1 MQKTR
6 DDEPLAGHV
15 SAQEA
20 FSTVQPQ
27 QTYAAPAAPQQ
38 PYTAPTAPAYPQP
51 PVQPYAAPQQPAY
64 QQPAAYGYPQVDPIT
79 GQPMQQGGYQPNGMP
94 VMGL

>member
-20 FSTVQPQ
+20 FSAVQP
-27 QTYAAPAAPQQ
+27 
-38 PYTAPTAPAYPQP
+38 
-51 PVQPYAAPQQPAY
+51 
-64 QQPAAYGYPQVDPIT
+64 AYGYPQVDPIT
-79 GQPMQQGGYQPNGMP
+79 GQPMQQGSYQPNGMP
-94 VMGL
+94 IMGL